1 MANMSNENMYA
12 FLPSGEKHTQAYKE
26 NRKLNKK
33 KRQADELSKKDEG
46 LLTEHEKQKIQTHTA
61 SLAEQMSKL
70 EENKRTFEADKEEQ
84 EARMKQHK
92 KDLDREINKL
102 RQENKEKNRT
112 IGGLKRQ
119 MKEAEEV
126 NANMKSDIDHYK
138 QEYMNIKNAH
148 EHLKQEH
155 VNLRN
160 ANEHVNYE
168 NGRLQNENNRLRSM
182 RGSSNGTMLEQFMD
196 RLDENDVITPENKQ
210 TLIASIAREMFV
222 HRNNLNRMKY
232 KLLLQYHCD
241 KNKTETDEIQKKELN
256 QFIQDNIEVD

>member
-1 MANMSNENMYA
+1 MTNM
-12 FLPSGEKHTQAYKE
+12 FDLLPEEKNTQAYKE
-26 NRKLNKK
+26 NRKQNKK
-33 KRQADELSKKDEG
+33 RRQAVQLAKKDEE
-46 LLTEHEKQKIQTHTA
+46 LLTEHEKQKVQAHA
-61 SLAEQMSKL
+61 VNLVEQISKF
-70 EENKRTFEADKEEQ
+70 EDDKRKFEADKEEH

-92 KDLDREINKL
+92 KDIEHEINKL
-102 RQENKEKNRT
+102 RQTNKEKNRT

-119 MKEAEEV
+119 VKEAEEV
-126 NANMKSDIDHYK
+126 NANMKSDVDHYK
-138 QEYMNIKNAH
+138 QEYMKIKGAH

-222 HRNNLNRMKY
+222 HRNNLTRMKH